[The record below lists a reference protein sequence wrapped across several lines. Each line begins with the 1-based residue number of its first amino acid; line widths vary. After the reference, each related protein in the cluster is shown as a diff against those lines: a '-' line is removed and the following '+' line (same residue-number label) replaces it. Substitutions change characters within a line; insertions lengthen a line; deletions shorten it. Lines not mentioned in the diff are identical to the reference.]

1 MQTPLSTQT
10 LLTCIKPLA
19 KASLGPLLVFAI
31 HILALHVFST
41 YYYLPNFDVS
51 MHFFGGLAIAYFFDR
66 ALIGASPDGIIEPC
80 HLISH
85 ELLVFCG
92 TCTVAVSWE
101 YSEILKYVSCWIQE
115 PAGLED
121 TLDDLFFGAAGGT
134 LFILLFASSSLTAES
149 RHFGRIYSETVSTG
163 FRLATAYLD
172 SNLARQLRNVGLN
185 EPAQRQP

>member
-1 MQTPLSTQT
+1 MQTSLSTQT
-10 LLTCIKPLA
+10 SLTCLKPLA

-31 HILALHVFST
+31 QILALHVFST
-41 YYYLPNFDVS
+41 YDYLPNFDVP
-51 MHFFGGLAIAYFFDR
+51 MYFFGGLAIACFFDR
-66 ALIGASPDGIIEPC
+66 TLRGPSPDGILEPC

-85 ELLVFCG
+85 ELIVFCG

-101 YSEILKYVSCWIQE
+101 YSEILNYVSYWIQE

-149 RHFGRIYSETVSTG
+149 RQFGRFYPGTLSAR
-163 FRLATAYLD
+163 FHLATAYLH
-172 SNLARQLRNVGLN
+172 SNLAGQVRNVGLN
-185 EPAQRQP
+185 EPAPR

>member
-1 MQTPLSTQT
+1 MQTSLSTQR
-10 LLTCIKPLA
+10 LVTCIKPLA

-41 YYYLPNFDVS
+41 YDYLPNFDVP

-66 ALIGASPDGIIEPC
+66 TLMGLSRDGSIEPC

-92 TCTVAVSWE
+92 TCTVAISWE
-101 YSEILKYVSCWIQE
+101 YSEILKYVSYWIQE

-134 LFILLFASSSLTAES
+134 LFLLLFPSSSLAAES
-149 RHFGRIYSETVSTG
+149 RQSGRIYPRDFISPVSSPYSLSPPAP
-163 FRLATAYLD
+163 FPRVQECW
-172 SNLARQLRNVGLN
+172 RQ
-185 EPAQRQP
+185 